1 MPFAVDTLDDD
12 VFNPANLPPLLLLPL
27 IIPLCPATV
36 DGGRNMSSR
45 FFIKEDESSDDAD
58 GVDVDDTAADR
69 EDMDLTGV

>member
-1 MPFAVDTLDDD
+1 
-12 VFNPANLPPLLLLPL
+12 
-27 IIPLCPATV
+27 
-36 DGGRNMSSR
+36 MSSR

>member
-1 MPFAVDTLDDD
+1 M
-12 VFNPANLPPLLLLPL
+12 LPL